1 MFLYYSKQNLKSI
14 LLDIYIYLYNYI
26 NELFLFFFYMLK
38 IFKELLKGH
47 KTTTTT
53 NLIIAYY

>member
-1 MFLYYSKQNLKSI
+1 MNFSY
-14 LLDIYIYLYNYI
+14 
-26 NELFLFFFYMLK
+26 FFYMLK

-53 NLIIAYY
+53 TNLIIALIINLNKHIYKLLLFQVEVFFFFC